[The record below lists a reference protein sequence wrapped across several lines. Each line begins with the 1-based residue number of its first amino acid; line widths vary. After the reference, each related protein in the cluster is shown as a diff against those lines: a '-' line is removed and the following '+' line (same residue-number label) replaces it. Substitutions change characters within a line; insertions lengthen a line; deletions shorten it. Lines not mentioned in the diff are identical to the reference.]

1 MTRCAGTFFGA
12 NYGEAGA
19 IDVLGSSYGPPGAYS
34 GHNGF
39 SQWGQH
45 ARYALPLGYA
55 GLLDA
60 APDFTRSA
68 RLAVI
73 DDGVGLDNDEQHVPV
88 LLCEPATSWKALWP
102 RLIHYD

>member
-1 MTRCAGTFFGA
+1 VTRRSCGFTRC
-12 NYGEAGA
+12 
-19 IDVLGSSYGPPGAYS
+19 
-34 GHNGF
+34 
-39 SQWGQH
+39 
-45 ARYALPLGYA
+45 
-55 GLLDA
+55 
-60 APDFTRSA
+60 A